1 MGGCVG
7 TQRGNGGRG
16 SRRPSAFSDSTSS
29 GLHGGTATKNR
40 PLRHEKIRW
49 KSDIP
54 LTDGQLK
61 SKRDE
66 FWDTAPAF
74 EGKVEIWN
82 ALKAAAEAAESDDF
96 DLAQAI
102 LDGAGI
108 SLPNGS
114 LVECYDGLGTR
125 YAIPVYCLSYPLN
138 IVVESDR
145 DSPAE
150 FSEPITSNHPEGHD
164 HKVRV
169 RISLTG
175 DDVVLIVNTAD
186 SVMAAKRK
194 LQSQETP
201 KVPEPS
207 RQRWYYSGKLLGD
220 KMRISDIN
228 IPTGFVIQCVVNNLE
243 FGVIR
248 TKE

>member
-7 TQRGNGGRG
+7 TRRGNNGHG

-29 GLHGGTATKNR
+29 GLHGGTSTKNR

-82 ALKAAAEAAESDDF
+82 ALKAAAEASETDDY

-114 LVECYDGLGTR
+114 LVECYDELGTR

-150 FSEPITSNHPEGHD
+150 FSEPIKSGHD
-164 HKVRV
+164 HKIRV

-186 SVMAAKRK
+186 TILAAKRK
-194 LQSQETP
+194 LQSQETG

-207 RQRWYYSGKLLGD
+207 RQRWYYCGKLLGD
-220 KMRISDIN
+220 KMRISYVN
-228 IPTGFVIQCVVNNLE
+228 IPSGFVIQCVVNNLD
-243 FGVIR
+243 FGVI
-248 TKE
+248 KA

>member
-1 MGGCVG
+1 M
-7 TQRGNGGRG
+7 
-16 SRRPSAFSDSTSS
+16 
-29 GLHGGTATKNR
+29 
-40 PLRHEKIRW
+40 
-49 KSDIP
+49 
-54 LTDGQLK
+54 
-61 SKRDE
+61 
-66 FWDTAPAF
+66 
-74 EGKVEIWN
+74 
-82 ALKAAAEAAESDDF
+82 
-96 DLAQAI
+96 
-102 LDGAGI
+102 
-108 SLPNGS
+108 
-114 LVECYDGLGTR
+114 
-125 YAIPVYCLSYPLN
+125 
-138 IVVESDR
+138 VESDR

-150 FSEPITSNHPEGHD
+150 FSEPLPSNHPEGHD

-194 LQSQETP
+194 LQNQETP

-228 IPTGFVIQCVVNNLE
+228 IPSGFVIQCVINNLE

>member
-1 MGGCVG
+1 M
-7 TQRGNGGRG
+7 
-16 SRRPSAFSDSTSS
+16 
-29 GLHGGTATKNR
+29 TKYF
-40 PLRHEKIRW
+40 PFLF
-49 KSDIP
+49 
-54 LTDGQLK
+54 Q
-61 SKRDE
+61 
-66 FWDTAPAF
+66 
-74 EGKVEIWN
+74 
-82 ALKAAAEAAESDDF
+82 
-96 DLAQAI
+96 
-102 LDGAGI
+102 
-108 SLPNGS
+108 
-114 LVECYDGLGTR
+114 VECYDELGTR

-150 FSEPITSNHPEGHD
+150 FSEPISSNHPEGHD

-220 KMRISDIN
+220 KMKISDIN
-228 IPTGFVIQCVVNNLE
+228 AEKISSVNRVKYFIKLLALPIARKHVRSAVQIPTQP
-243 FGVIR
+243 
-248 TKE
+248 

>member
-1 MGGCVG
+1 MQV
-7 TQRGNGGRG
+7 Q
-16 SRRPSAFSDSTSS
+16 
-29 GLHGGTATKNR
+29 
-40 PLRHEKIRW
+40 
-49 KSDIP
+49 
-54 LTDGQLK
+54 
-61 SKRDE
+61 
-66 FWDTAPAF
+66 
-74 EGKVEIWN
+74 V
-82 ALKAAAEAAESDDF
+82 
-96 DLAQAI
+96 
-102 LDGAGI
+102 
-108 SLPNGS
+108 
-114 LVECYDGLGTR
+114 VLGTHMLLICVVGSAR
-125 YAIPVYCLSYPLN
+125 SAVYVNVLTSAHPPL
-138 IVVESDR
+138 
-145 DSPAE
+145 
-150 FSEPITSNHPEGHD
+150 SEPISSNHPEGHD

-220 KMRISDIN
+220 KMKISDIN